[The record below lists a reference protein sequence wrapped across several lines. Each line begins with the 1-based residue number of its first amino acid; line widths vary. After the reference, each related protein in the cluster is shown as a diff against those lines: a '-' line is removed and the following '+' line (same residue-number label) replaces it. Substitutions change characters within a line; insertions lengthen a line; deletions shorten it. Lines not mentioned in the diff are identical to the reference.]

1 MDGAHEGRLCALQEH
16 RKARRYGPAGG
27 QRVNEKEKKS
37 NKVTSLSSSSTNI
50 EYPSA
55 KAVYDA
61 IYNQYLD
68 EFNKEKQAVI
78 DKHEAELKTKISFY
92 GDSILIGVFN
102 DLHEN
107 FPDAKFITDKD
118 FNFES
123 LKAELAKEIAEKTIN
138 YNVVLAFDSL
148 VDLGS
153 LSKEKYQ
160 ELLELCKDQKI
171 YVVKTVENL
180 EVPEEISIIDFYQIL
195 KDNPEYTVRD
205 SAYLTDEGNKALN
218 KLLNEYF
225 NPVEEVEEN

>member
-1 MDGAHEGRLCALQEH
+1 M
-16 RKARRYGPAGG
+16 
-27 QRVNEKEKKS
+27 
-37 NKVTSLSSSSTNI
+37 
-50 EYPSA
+50 
-55 KAVYDA
+55 
-61 IYNQYLD
+61 
-68 EFNKEKQAVI
+68 
-78 DKHEAELKTKISFY
+78 
-92 GDSILIGVFN
+92 
-102 DLHEN
+102 HEN

-153 LSKEKYQ
+153 LSKDKYQ